1 MASLSDI
8 VESAGWRKFMSKLYG
23 IGASVVIIG
32 ALFKIQHWKGSGFF
46 LTLGLLT
53 EAIIF
58 FFSAFE
64 PLHEELD
71 WTLVYPELAG
81 MTEQDEMEQMQ
92 ELGPGFGGRP
102 LERIENILGDASL
115 NEDTLKNIGDGLQ
128 KLNKAAGSIAD
139 ISGASVAT
147 KEFLGHLEAAS
158 GTVSSMN
165 ETYSTSVSGIKE
177 SAAGLAAAFTQ
188 SAKQVSQSGNEVSGT
203 YMQIA
208 ETIKNENQ
216 LIAQGGKN
224 YEAHLES
231 LNKNLSALNTVY
243 ELQIKESNEH
253 LKGAQQ
259 VYSGVEDMIR
269 KLKDSVDETNRYK
282 DEIVKLRDNLSSLNN
297 IYGNMLSSMSVMIN
311 K

>member
-23 IGASVVIIG
+23 LGASVVIVG
-32 ALFKIQHWKGSGFF
+32 ALFKINHWKGATFMLAVGMF
-46 LTLGLLT
+46 T
-53 EAIIF
+53 EAVIF

-71 WTLVYPELAG
+71 WTLVYPELSG
-81 MTEQDEMEQMQ
+81 MTDQDEMEQMQ
-92 ELGPGFGGRP
+92 ELTPGFGGRP
-102 LERIENILGDASL
+102 LERIENILGDASI
-115 NEDTLKNIGDGLQ
+115 NEDTLKNIGNGLE
-128 KLNKAAGSIAD
+128 KLNKAASGIAD
-139 ISGASVAT
+139 ISGASAAT
-147 KEFLGHLEAAS
+147 QEFLSHLQAAA

-165 ETYSTSVSGIKE
+165 EAYNSSVGAIKE
-177 SAAGLAAAFTQ
+177 SAANLASAYAQSAQQVTQ
-188 SAKQVSQSGNEVSGT
+188 SGSEVSNT

-216 LIAQGGKN
+216 LIAQGGKD
-224 YEAHLES
+224 YESHLES
-231 LNKNLSALNTVY
+231 LNKNLSALNSVY
-243 ELQIKESNEH
+243 ELQVKESNEH

-282 DEIVKLRDNLSSLNN
+282 DEIMKLRDNLTSLNS
-297 IYGNMLSSMSVMIN
+297 IYGNMLSSMNVMIN

>member
-23 IGASVVIIG
+23 LGASIVIVG
-32 ALFKIQHWKGSGFF
+32 ALFKINHWKGS
-46 LTLGLLT
+46 TLMLAVGMLT
-53 EAIIF
+53 EAVIF

-71 WTLVYPELAG
+71 WTLVYPELSG
-81 MTEQDEMEQMQ
+81 MTDQDEMEQIQ
-92 ELGPGFGGRP
+92 EIGPGFSGRP
-102 LERIENILGDASL
+102 LERIENILGDANI
-115 NEDTLKNIGDGLQ
+115 NEDTLKNIGSGLE
-128 KLNKAAGSIAD
+128 KLNKAATGIAD

-147 KEFLGHLEAAS
+147 REFLSHLQAAT

-165 ETYSTSVSGIKE
+165 ETYNASVGAIKE
-177 SAAGLAAAFTQ
+177 SASSLANAYAQ
-188 SAKQVSQSGNEVSGT
+188 SAKQVSQSGQEVST
-203 YMQIA
+203 SYMLIA
-208 ETIKNENQ
+208 ETIKSENQ
-216 LIAQGGKN
+216 LLSQTGKN
-224 YEAHLES
+224 YESQLEN
-231 LNKNLSALNTVY
+231 LNKNLSALNSVY
-243 ELQIKESNEH
+243 ELQVKESNDH

-282 DEIVKLRDNLSSLNN
+282 DEIMKLRDNLSSLNN
-297 IYGNMLSSMSVMIN
+297 IYGNMLSSMNVMIN